1 MNKEQDNQNVLAGQV
16 LVGQKQ
22 IGGLPAVRVPF
33 FPDNACLITSLDNLS
48 IYYLEGSKRRFIRE
62 EPEKN
67 RVADY
72 QSSNED
78 YVIEAYE
85 KVGLIENIQLL

>member
-1 MNKEQDNQNVLAGQV
+1 M
-16 LVGQKQ
+16 
-22 IGGLPAVRVPF
+22 PY
-33 FPDNACLITSLDNLS
+33 FPENAILITSFDNLS
-48 IYYLEGSKRRFIRE
+48 IYYQEDAKRRFIKE
-62 EPEKN
+62 EPEAN

-85 KVGLIENIQLL
+85 KVAFVENIQIV

>member
-1 MNKEQDNQNVLAGQV
+1 
-16 LVGQKQ
+16 
-22 IGGLPAVRVPF
+22 
-33 FPDNACLITSLDNLS
+33 LS
-48 IYYLEGSKRRFIRE
+48 IYYQEGGKRRFIRE

-85 KVGLIENIQLL
+85 KVALVENIEVL